1 MNFGVRLEHSDF
13 IFESDWTVGLDSYLL
28 LISASESALLAHID
42 QLRNLV
48 REAAVYDWK
57 GMYRN

>member
-1 MNFGVRLEHSDF
+1 MRLEHSDF